1 MTTISR
7 REVLTSL
14 ALAPLAGPVA
24 ARTATGVGVDAQA
37 QSGAAA
43 AGPRRQ
49 HPIGLVSR
57 HVQWTSMEDA
67 VAVAKEVGFD
77 EIEWNVRTGGHID
90 PTRVAQELPKAVE
103 LTKKAGLAVR
113 MVTTSIQDA
122 NSPNVQAILET
133 MSGLGIRCYRGGQYF
148 RFDYAKPL
156 WPQLEALKPRMAGL
170 ATLNAKYGTQVAYH
184 THSAPG
190 NIGGNIWDFW
200 EVVKGFDP
208 KQVGLNY
215 DIGHAVARGGVGW
228 IDGALI
234 SATHIVALAIKDT
247 RWDKGPRGWRAE
259 FVPVGEGM
267 VDLPRLAGVLEQGNF
282 TGPVNIHYEHNG
294 MLGDDLGKWQIPMPR
309 ERYLALLKA
318 DLDAVR
324 AGLAA
329 AAPPARRG

>member
-1 MTTISR
+1 MAPISR
-7 REVLTSL
+7 REALTSL
-14 ALAPLAGPVA
+14 ALAPLAGHVA
-24 ARTATGVGVDAQA
+24 SR
-37 QSGAAA
+37 AAA
-43 AGPRRQ
+43 ARSLVAQPPAAAPAASGAGRQ

-57 HVQWTSMEDA
+57 HVQWTSMDDA
-67 VAVAKEVGFD
+67 VAVAKEAGFD
-77 EIEWNVRTGGHID
+77 EIEWNVRAGGHIE
-90 PTRVAQELPKAVE
+90 PARVAQDLPKAVD

-170 ATLNAKYGTQVAYH
+170 AALNAKYGTQVAYH

-208 KQVGLNY
+208 TQVGLNY

-247 RWDKGPRGWRAE
+247 RWAKGPRGWRAE

-267 VDLPRLAGVLEQGNF
+267 VDLPRLAGVLDQAKF

-294 MLGDDLGKWQIPMPR
+294 MLGDDVGKWTIPTTR
-309 ERYLALLKA
+309 ERYLELLKA
-318 DLDAVR
+318 DLAAVR
-324 AGLAA
+324 AGLRA
-329 AAPPARRG
+329 AAPGA